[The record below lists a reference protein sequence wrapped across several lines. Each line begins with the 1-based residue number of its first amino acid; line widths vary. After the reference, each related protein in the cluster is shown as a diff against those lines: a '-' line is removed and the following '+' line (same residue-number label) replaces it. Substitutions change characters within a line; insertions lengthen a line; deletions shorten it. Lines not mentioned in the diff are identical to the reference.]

1 MKIQS
6 VKQWILTMNF
16 RIFLPLI
23 AFASLAEVSLTY
35 ASAPVLAR
43 EDDDINKRPPLNQTA
58 LNLTAD
64 ASILDSYQKIHAH
77 WQYAS
82 TPESATTD
90 SVYWEVKLV
99 DLDDG
104 QSAPC
109 LTWQCERAP
118 LMKTAL
124 EDILQA
130 SSHLDCLSAYR
141 IAKGKLILDTL
152 GSFKTQKRIDVIRTS
167 DEDTNSANFLSTF
180 SWSFQTECTEDFQGV
195 YFMSFV
201 NIPWY
206 DKYKPTGNAGNHNV
220 VRLSDGTFMGFDP
233 VFFSRPR
240 TYDDLERHM
249 YEEFISPD
257 HLANE
262 EIEEYQQFC
271 KVLEE
276 NGGLEV
282 FKRLRRKYQTQ
293 FRPYRFDLEKITDF
307 IKSGKN

>member
-1 MKIQS
+1 
-6 VKQWILTMNF
+6 MNF

-23 AFASLAEVSLTY
+23 ALTSLAEVPLTY

-43 EDDDINKRPPLNQTA
+43 EDDDINKHPPLNQTA

-64 ASILDSYQKIHAH
+64 ASILDSYKKIHAH
-77 WQYAS
+77 WQYTL
-82 TPESATTD
+82 TPESAKTD
-90 SVYWEVKLV
+90 SAYWEVKLV

-109 LTWQCERAP
+109 LTWQCEKAP

-152 GSFKTQKRIDVIRTS
+152 GSSKTQDLIEITKASGKQS
-167 DEDTNSANFLSTF
+167 DSYNFLSTF
-180 SWSFQTECTEDFQGV
+180 SWSFQTECTEDFQGL
-195 YFMSFV
+195 YFISFV
-201 NIPWY
+201 NVPWY

-240 TYDDLERHM
+240 TYDELEYHM
-249 YEEFISPD
+249 YEEFISSD
-257 HLANE
+257 HIADKLK
-262 EIEEYQQFC
+262 EEYQAFC
-271 KVLEE
+271 RLIDSE
-276 NGGLEV
+276 GGFDC
-282 FKRLRRKYQTQ
+282 FKNLRRPHQQK
-293 FRPYRFDLEKITDF
+293 FRPYRFDLSKVTYFMTLEENQENSLDK
-307 IKSGKN
+307 